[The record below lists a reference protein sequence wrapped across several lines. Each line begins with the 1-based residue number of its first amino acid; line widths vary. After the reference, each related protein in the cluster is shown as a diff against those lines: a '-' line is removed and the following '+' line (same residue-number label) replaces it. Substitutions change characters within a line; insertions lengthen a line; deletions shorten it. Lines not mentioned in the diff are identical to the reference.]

1 VKTVLIVEDEVD
13 LAEVLREALEMYG
26 YRVVLAH
33 DGREGLVKLASEQ
46 PELIIT
52 DIMMPLVD
60 GYELIRNVRSN
71 PQTRSIPIIAMS
83 ATDHVTHRPF
93 LQKPFE
99 LDELVGLVDRT
110 LDDPRKDQSEVS

>member
-1 VKTVLIVEDEVD
+1 MRTILIVEDEVD

-33 DGREGLVKLASEQ
+33 DGRDGLEKLDSEPPQ
-46 PELIIT
+46 LIIT

-60 GYELIRNVRSN
+60 GYELIRAVRTN
-71 PQTRSIPIIAMS
+71 PKTRDIPVIAMS
-83 ATDHVTHRPF
+83 ATDHVGHRPF

-99 LDELVGLVDRT
+99 LDDLVALVDRT
-110 LDDPRKDQSEVS
+110 LDGRA